1 MSTYYNY
8 VRRGTESQVDWG
20 KIGKQLTDEI
30 SRISKDRDTK
40 REELDK
46 LNTDLIRSASDV
58 AVPEQEYVRNL
69 VLNGTNEMKN
79 LALTNNNLLKRGIIT
94 PSQYRMANE
103 NMKSGIANLDKAVK
117 IFDTSYKESMERL
130 ASNQMGFR
138 EQKEKENLF
147 NYGNLKD
154 KTLYVAPDGNMYITS
169 VDESGNPI
177 ADPKKMISTS
187 TLAQG
192 LGRKITPFDLNASL
206 DKAVDS
212 IGSVVEVLRKN
223 GVLLTDSP
231 KNNKQYIKARDLYI
245 DSIMNDPNNVV
256 DILGDFMGREDIEQ
270 DVNGNFIP
278 TEEQKKEVREKVTAL
293 FDSRVSEK
301 STPMPIQQQSEGAGR
316 AANKEAEIGK
326 NLGLL
331 IFGSGPESDVAA
343 RSLASQNSNI
353 ESITRDNGVIRIT
366 TADGNYQDFDQNR
379 EGMNAELLARDI
391 VGYLMPSGISSI
403 DQVISKAGIS
413 PTRPMSLAPIKYTK
427 TQESQ
432 SFKPVAQ
439 TPILSEDGKSLV
451 MASTALNLIDPDG
464 GKEEEVQAIVSKID
478 PRLSVTTENNTFGKD
493 RLTLYLDGQAVG
505 SIDYDDS
512 EDKVQLIN
520 LIDQARSQKKQ
531 GSTSQQTQSGQ
542 VDYTKV

>member
-478 PRLSVTTENNTFGKD
+478 PRLSVTTESNTFGKD

>member
-177 ADPKKMISTS
+177 ADPKKIISTS

-478 PRLSVTTENNTFGKD
+478 PRLSVTTESNTFGKD